1 MIGDEFENAA
11 TRFPVAQGARDQR
24 AVKHYKNVR
33 LKTLDDLVFVRS
45 VTLSNSLKLQL
56 IFSLYKYEKSILV

>member
-33 LKTLDDLVFVRS
+33 LKTLDDLVFV
-45 VTLSNSLKLQL
+45 
-56 IFSLYKYEKSILV
+56 